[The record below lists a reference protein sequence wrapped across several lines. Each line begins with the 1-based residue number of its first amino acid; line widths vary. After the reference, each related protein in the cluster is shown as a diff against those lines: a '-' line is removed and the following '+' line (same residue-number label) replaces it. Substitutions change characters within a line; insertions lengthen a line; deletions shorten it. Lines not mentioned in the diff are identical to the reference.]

1 VAQGGLPAV
10 EALPALAGWPAGR
23 LAWAARLAC
32 QAADLPAAADPS
44 TSCLL
49 SRASPACLRACLPAE
64 TYMRTIV
71 PIGFLYA
78 GTLWL
83 GNAAYIYLS
92 VSFIQML
99 KVGRMC
105 RHLKMVR

>member
-1 VAQGGLPAV
+1 VEVANLLP
-10 EALPALAGWPAGR
+10 
-23 LAWAARLAC
+23 
-32 QAADLPAAADPS
+32 PAATHPLPW
-44 TSCLL
+44 LL
-49 SRASPACLRACLPAE
+49 SAE
-64 TYMRTIV
+64 AYVRTIV

-99 KVGRMC
+99 KVGST
-105 RHLKMVR
+105 